1 MGFALALG
9 VALLAPLAVKAQPTA
24 EEQSAVRRGADIL
37 VSAIEAVV
45 CGRRTETWYLH
56 VGDGVSATVSSAAS
70 TDEEKGRLTRL
81 VIVEALRRR
90 ATVITPKLCQALDLD
105 EADKAE
111 KLGESIYS
119 R

>member
-1 MGFALALG
+1 MGFVLALG
-9 VALLAPLAVKAQPTA
+9 VVLLAPFAVKAQPT
-24 EEQSAVRRGADIL
+24 EEERSAVHHGADIL

-45 CGRRTETWYLH
+45 CHLRTETWYLH
-56 VGDGVSATVSSAAS
+56 VGDGVSAKVSSAAG
-70 TDEEKGRLTRL
+70 TEEEKRRLTRL